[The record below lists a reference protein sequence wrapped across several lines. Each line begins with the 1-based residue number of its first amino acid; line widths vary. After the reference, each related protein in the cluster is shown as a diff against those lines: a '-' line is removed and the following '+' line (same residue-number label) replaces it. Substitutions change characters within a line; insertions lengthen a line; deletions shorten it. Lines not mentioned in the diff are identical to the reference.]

1 MMAGT
6 DGLRIARILSR
17 KNAGPSTPDRLRD
30 RPSSVLLI
38 SRWYGGA
45 NNGVGVLTET
55 LAQSLRAA
63 GTQCIVVELLPDGVF
78 PRRRI
83 GRSGET
89 IWGVCLRVRGEHSS
103 ARAPLA
109 QSLRS
114 FLCRRLI
121 RRLVRTNGVSVAHF
135 HHASTLYE
143 TIASTLR
150 ATSTPWMVTFHGS
163 DLRADISEP
172 RCHAVMLDL
181 VTRAGAVS
189 AVSESLREAAVRA
202 FPDAAAKT
210 SVIYNSVEVA
220 LVEEAKDVAANGLD
234 AKVVVFLGVLGKRKG
249 ADVLL
254 DAWVDLVRSGGAPPP
269 WTLVI
274 AGDGPDKP
282 GLESIAKDAGV
293 ADRVRFVGA
302 TARSDIATLLTGGSI
317 MVVPS
322 RTEPFGLVAA
332 EGQMLGRP
340 IVASDTGGL
349 PEVIEDGVTGLL
361 VPVEDA
367 GALAA
372 AIASLIA
379 EPARRRSFGHAA
391 HERAMLRFSPG
402 RMAEEYLS
410 RYSAIVAAHS

>member
-6 DGLRIARILSR
+6 DGLRIARILST
-17 KNAGPSTPDRLRD
+17 KNAEPSTPGRLREH
-30 RPSSVLLI
+30 PLSVLLV

-55 LAQSLRAA
+55 LAQALRAA
-63 GTQCIVVELLPDGVF
+63 GTACIVVELLADGVF

-89 IWGVCLRVRGEHSS
+89 IWGVCLRARGDGML
-103 ARAPLA
+103 RGPLA

-121 RRLVRTNGVSVAHF
+121 RRLVREHGVNVAHF

-143 TIASTLR
+143 TIALTLR
-150 ATSTPWMVTFHGS
+150 STSTPWMVTFHGS
-163 DLRADISEP
+163 DLRSDISEP
-172 RCHAVMLDL
+172 MCHAVMFDL
-181 VTRAGAVS
+181 VTRAGAVT
-189 AVSESLREAAVRA
+189 AVSESLRAAAVRA
-202 FPDAAAKT
+202 FPDASAKT

-220 LVEEAKDVAANGLD
+220 LVDEAKDVASNGLD

-282 GLESIAKDAGV
+282 ALESIARDAGV
-293 ADRVRFVGA
+293 SDRVRFVGA
-302 TARSDIATLLTGGSI
+302 TARADIATLLTGASI

-340 IVASDTGGL
+340 IIASDTGGL
-349 PEVIEDGVTGLL
+349 PEVIQDGVTGLL

-367 GALAA
+367 DALAT
-372 AIASLIA
+372 AIVSLIA
-379 EPARRRSFGHAA
+379 EPARRRSFGRAA
-391 HERAMLRFSPG
+391 HERAMLMFSPG
-402 RMAEEYLS
+402 RMADEYLS

>member
-1 MMAGT
+1 
-6 DGLRIARILSR
+6 
-17 KNAGPSTPDRLRD
+17 LRD
-30 RPSSVLLI
+30 RSSSVLLI

-45 NNGVGVLTET
+45 NNGVGILTET

-63 GTQCIVVELLPDGVF
+63 GTECIVVELLPDGVF
-78 PRRRI
+78 PRHRI

-89 IWGVCLRVRGEHSS
+89 IWGVCLRARGDSML
-103 ARAPLA
+103 RGPLA
-109 QSLRS
+109 QLLRS

-121 RRLVRTNGVSVAHF
+121 RRLVREHGVNVAHF
-135 HHASTLYE
+135 HHASSLYE

-150 ATSTPWMVTFHGS
+150 STSTPWMVTFHGS
-163 DLRADISEP
+163 DLRSDISEP
-172 RCHAVMLDL
+172 TCHSVMLDL

-202 FPDAAAKT
+202 FPDAAGKT

-220 LVEEAKDVAANGLD
+220 LVDEAMDLASRGLD
-234 AKVVVFLGVLGKRKG
+234 AQVVVFLGVLGKRKG

-274 AGDGPDKP
+274 AGDGPDKL

-302 TARSDIATLLTGGSI
+302 TARGDIATLLTCGSI

-349 PEVIEDGVTGLL
+349 PEVVQHGVTGLL

-367 GALAA
+367 GALTT

-379 EPARRRSFGHAA
+379 DPARRRAFGHAA

-402 RMAEEYLS
+402 RMADEYLS